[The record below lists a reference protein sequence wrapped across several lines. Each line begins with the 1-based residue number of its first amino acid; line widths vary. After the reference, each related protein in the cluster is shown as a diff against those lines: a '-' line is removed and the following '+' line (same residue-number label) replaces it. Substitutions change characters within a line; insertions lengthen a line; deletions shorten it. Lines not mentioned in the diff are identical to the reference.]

1 MKSYGVSLKP
11 NEFFSSSIFAWYI
24 CFSAC
29 YRITFDNFLLNLVF
43 GHLLETDKK
52 KWKYGSIS
60 VNEKIVSDKNM

>member
-11 NEFFSSSIFAWYI
+11 NEFFSNSIFAWYI

-52 KWKYGSIS
+52 K
-60 VNEKIVSDKNM
+60 